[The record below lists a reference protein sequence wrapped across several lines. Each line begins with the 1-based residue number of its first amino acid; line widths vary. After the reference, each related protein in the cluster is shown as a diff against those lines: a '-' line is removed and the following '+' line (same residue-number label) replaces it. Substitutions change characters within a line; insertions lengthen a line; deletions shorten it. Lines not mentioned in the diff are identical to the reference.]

1 MRLRIERSGPGSV
14 SSRLGDAL
22 TSRILSGRLA
32 PGSRL
37 PTVRELAAELGLAP
51 NTVAKAYRG
60 LEAEGYLQARG
71 RHGTFVAE
79 VLPAPPEDAGRALET
94 AARAYA
100 ARARQLGVPPS
111 RALAA
116 ARRELTPRPR
126 RRPPAVR

>member
-1 MRLRIERSGPGSV
+1 VRLRIERSGPGSV
-14 SSRLGDAL
+14 SSRLGEAL
-22 TSRILSGRLA
+22 VTRIVSGRLG

-37 PTVRELAAELGLAP
+37 PTVRGLAAELGLAP
-51 NTVAKAYRG
+51 NTVAKAYRR
-60 LEAEGYLQARG
+60 LEAEGYLEARG

-79 VLPAPPEDAGRALET
+79 VLPAPPDDVDRALEA
-94 AARAYA
+94 AARAYS

-126 RRPPAVR
+126 QQPPAAR